1 MSKHLY
7 PCLWFDGRIA
17 EATHYYCSLFEHSK
31 IHAEN
36 NIITKF
42 ELEGTVLKLLNG
54 GAIFS
59 KNPSISLF
67 VKCTTKSEVEKL
79 YHALS
84 TGGKAMI
91 PLGSYPWCSYYAWV
105 EDQFGM
111 TWQLFMGTLEAGEQ
125 KIIPSLLFT
134 KEVFGKGLEAMQF
147 YTRIFKE
154 GKVNSHSLYE
164 QGEGQP
170 IGSLK
175 FGSFALHNAQFAAM
189 DGPGEHA
196 FTFNEGISLVV
207 ECVDQAEIDY
217 YWENLT
223 QGGQEGKCGWL
234 QDKFGLSW
242 QIIPIELNALMGNP
256 ATAEKARNAFL
267 KMKKFIIKDLY

>member
-7 PCLWFDGRIA
+7 LCLWFDGRIA

-54 GAIFS
+54 GAIFT

-84 TGGKAMI
+84 IGGKTMI

-164 QGEGQP
+164 QGVGQP
-170 IGSLK
+170 IVIL
-175 FGSFALHNAQFAAM
+175 
-189 DGPGEHA
+189 
-196 FTFNEGISLVV
+196 
-207 ECVDQAEIDY
+207 
-217 YWENLT
+217 
-223 QGGQEGKCGWL
+223 
-234 QDKFGLSW
+234 
-242 QIIPIELNALMGNP
+242 
-256 ATAEKARNAFL
+256 
-267 KMKKFIIKDLY
+267 